1 MALLNHAFETTN
13 TSGTGTYTLAG
24 AVSPFDTFVS
34 RAGED
39 IGGSSPWSGVYY
51 VCTDNSGAWEFGS
64 GVLTDAGGGTHTQTR
79 ADIHASSNAGAAVN
93 WPDTSAKDIY
103 SWAPGSVIT
112 GIVQQVVVAQ
122 DATDRQITAN
132 ILDDNSIPLS
142 SEGTQIISASITP
155 TNSSNTIKVTVSIP
169 VCDAQTTNA
178 VVSAFTGTTCIG
190 AGLVQQ
196 DDNSFHAVWYY
207 TAGGTSAQTV
217 SVRGGDTGAGNFWIN
232 RDRSTADV
240 FSTAAAVTLVIEE
253 IAI

>member
-13 TSGTGTYTLAG
+13 TSGTGTYSLAG
-24 AVSPFDTFVS
+24 LVSPFDTFVS

-64 GVLTDAGGGTHTQTR
+64 GVLTDAATDTLSR
-79 ADIHASSNAGAAVN
+79 ATIHASSNAGAAVD

-169 VCDAQTTNA
+169 VCHAQTTDA

-232 RDRSTADV
+232 RNSSTADV
-240 FSTAAAVTLVIEE
+240 FSTAAVVTLVIEE